1 MLPAQLTSPLSCRC
15 PEGPARQLRVCV
27 GRLSTLEQSGDMTAD
42 QISLSCG
49 HVPICHA
56 GAWSASPYLVV
67 SVKAFHPPPTSSFNR
82 KCRTWR
88 RLPRERA
95 KNIPHFVLRPTR
107 LSSCGFAIMSSAGV
121 EAKRPKLDGEHI
133 VTHNGTHHADEA
145 LAVHLLRKLP
155 QYAQAA
161 FTRTRDPSVIDSATI
176 VVDVGAVYDHQGR
189 RYDHHQRGFEETFDA
204 KHKTKLSSAGLV
216 WKHYGKDILAAHLG
230 VPVSDERVELLYQ
243 KLYDDFTD
251 LSSRVGYLNAA
262 WNEELPSIQKLER
275 PMPCVVS
282 KRASSLAGGE
292 FFDRVDHSWR
302 SWLPARA
309 IIEKALKTRK
319 EGADADPQGR
329 LLIFDDYAS
338 WKSHIYDL
346 EDYLQIPESE
356 KVLYVVYPD
365 ESGKWRVQCVP
376 ESADSFVSRKPL
388 PEPWR
393 GVRDEELSKLSGI
406 EGCIFVH
413 QSGFIGGNQTRQGA
427 LKMAHTALAE
437 GK

>member
-1 MLPAQLTSPLSCRC
+1 
-15 PEGPARQLRVCV
+15 
-27 GRLSTLEQSGDMTAD
+27 
-42 QISLSCG
+42 
-49 HVPICHA
+49 
-56 GAWSASPYLVV
+56 
-67 SVKAFHPPPTSSFNR
+67 
-82 KCRTWR
+82 
-88 RLPRERA
+88 
-95 KNIPHFVLRPTR
+95 
-107 LSSCGFAIMSSAGV
+107 MSSAGV

-243 KLYDDFTD
+243 KLYDDFVEAIDGIDNGIPAFPTSAGKPAYTSKTD

-262 WNEELPSIQKLER
+262 WNEELPSDPEAR
-275 PMPCVVS
+275 EADAMRRFE
-282 KRASSLAGGE
+282 RASSLAGGE

-302 SWLPARA
+302 SWLPARS
-309 IIEKALKTRK
+309 IIEKALKARK